1 MTRIADAASLVRP
14 EVRSLRAYHL
24 DQMPCRF
31 KLDQNEVPWDLPR
44 RLKDE
49 VVRRLAAT
57 DWARYPDF
65 HADGLRRALGRFHDH
80 PWRGVL
86 VGNGSNELLG
96 VALEALARP
105 GGQVLSF
112 EPTFGLYRM
121 FALRPGADLRSLPPR
136 EDLRIPYRELRE
148 EVGRDPRRPVV
159 LCTPNNPTGDALTPG
174 RVETLL
180 AEMEAPLLLDNA
192 YGEFSRHDYRPLLEA
207 HPHLLIFRTFSKAWS
222 LGGLRLGYV
231 LGHPDLVTELIKV
244 KLPYNLGHAGRIT
257 GEVVLE
263 SARVMERRVA
273 VLRTLRDRWTESLRR
288 RGLYVYP
295 SEGNFLL
302 IRVEPERV
310 GLEVGDVRRRL
321 ADRGVLVRDV
331 SHYPGLAA
339 CMRVSVGSRRALRAV
354 EGALDE
360 MGVPVRGEFSQEGE
374 FSEEEAVGGPGEQKA
389 GERGPGEKRAGEERA
404 EEDTQ

>member
-1 MTRIADAASLVRP
+1 MTRIADPASLVRP
-14 EVRSLRAYHL
+14 EVRALKAYHL
-24 DQMPCRF
+24 DQTPCRF

-49 VVRRLAAT
+49 VARRLAAT

-65 HADGLRRALGRFHDH
+65 HADELRRALGRLHDH
-80 PWRGVL
+80 PWQGVL

-96 VALEALARP
+96 VALEALTRP
-105 GGQVLSF
+105 GGEVLSF

-136 EDLRIPYRELRE
+136 DDLRIPYRELRD
-148 EVGRDPRRPVV
+148 EVRRDPRRPVV
-159 LCTPNNPTGDALTPG
+159 LCTPNNPTGDALTPEQ
-174 RVETLL
+174 VEALL
-180 AEMEAPLLLDNA
+180 GEMEAPLLLDNA
-192 YGEFSRHDYRPLLEA
+192 YGEFSRHDYRPLLDGFA
-207 HPHLLIFRTFSKAWS
+207 HLLIFRTFSKAWS

-257 GEVVLE
+257 GQVVLE
-263 SARVMERRVA
+263 STRIMERRVA
-273 VLRTLRDRWTESLRR
+273 VLRALRDRWLETLRR
-288 RGLYVYP
+288 RGFHVYP

-302 IRVEPERV
+302 VRVEPERV
-310 GLEVGDVRRRL
+310 GLDVSAVRRGL

-354 EGALDE
+354 ERALDE
-360 MGVPVRGEFSQEGE
+360 MGVPVRGD
-374 FSEEEAVGGPGEQKA
+374 FSEEAPA
-389 GERGPGEKRAGEERA
+389 RGPGDKRTGAEPTGAEPT
-404 EEDTQ
+404 EEDTE

>member
-1 MTRIADAASLVRP
+1 MTRVTDAASLVRP
-14 EVRSLRAYHL
+14 EVRALRAYHL
-24 DQMPCRF
+24 DQTPCRF

-49 VVRRLAAT
+49 VARRLAAT

-65 HADGLRRALGRFHDH
+65 HGDALRRALGRFHGH

-105 GGQVLSF
+105 GGEVLSF

-148 EVGRDPRRPVV
+148 EVRREPRRPVV
-159 LCTPNNPTGDALTPG
+159 LCTPNNPTGDALTPE

-180 AEMEAPLLLDNA
+180 GEMEAPLLLDNA
-192 YGEFSRHDYRPLLEA
+192 YGELCRYDYRPSLA
-207 HPHLLIFRTFSKAWS
+207 SHPHLLIFRTFSKAWS

-231 LGHPDLVTELIKV
+231 LGHPDLITELIKV
-244 KLPYNLGHAGRIT
+244 KLPYNLGHAGLVT
-257 GEVVLE
+257 GQVVLE
-263 SARVMERRVA
+263 AVRVMRRRVT
-273 VLRTLRDRWTESLRR
+273 VLRALRDRWLATLRR
-288 RGLYVYP
+288 RGLHVFP

-302 IRVEPERV
+302 VQVEPERV
-310 GLEVGDVRRRL
+310 GLDVGAVRRGL
-321 ADRGVLVRDV
+321 AERGVLVRDV
-331 SHYPGLAA
+331 SHYPGLAG
-339 CMRVSVGSRRALRAV
+339 CMRVSVGSRSALRAV
-354 EGALDE
+354 EAALDE
-360 MGVPVRGEFSQEGE
+360 MGVPVRGDFSQGDA
-374 FSEEEAVGGPGEQKA
+374 SQGDASQGDPSQGSDKG
-389 GERGPGEKRAGEERA
+389 RT
-404 EEDTQ
+404 EEDRG

>member
-1 MTRIADAASLVRP
+1 MTRVTDAASLVRP
-14 EVRSLRAYHL
+14 EVRALSAYHL
-24 DQMPCRF
+24 DQTPCRF

-49 VVRRLAAT
+49 VARRLAAT

-65 HADGLRRALGRFHDH
+65 HGDALRRALGRFHGH

-105 GGQVLSF
+105 GGEVLSF

-148 EVGRDPRRPVV
+148 EVRREPRRPVV
-159 LCTPNNPTGDALTPG
+159 LCTPNNPTGDALTPE

-180 AEMEAPLLLDNA
+180 GEMEAPLLLDNA
-192 YGEFSRHDYRPLLEA
+192 YGELSRHDYRPLLDD

-231 LGHPDLVTELIKV
+231 LGHPDLITELIKV
-244 KLPYNLGHAGRIT
+244 KLPYNLGHAGLVT
-257 GEVVLE
+257 GQVVLE
-263 SARVMERRVA
+263 AARVMRRRVT
-273 VLRTLRDRWTESLRR
+273 VLRALRDRWLATLRR
-288 RGLYVYP
+288 RGFHVFP

-302 IRVEPERV
+302 VRVEPERV
-310 GLEVGDVRRRL
+310 GLDVGAVRRGL
-321 ADRGVLVRDV
+321 AERGVLVRDV
-331 SHYPGLAA
+331 SHYPGLAG
-339 CMRVSVGSRRALRAV
+339 CMRVSVGSRSALRAV
-354 EGALDE
+354 EAALDE
-360 MGVPVRGEFSQEGE
+360 MGVPVRGDFS
-374 FSEEEAVGGPGEQKA
+374 
-389 GERGPGEKRAGEERA
+389 RGDPSQGDPSQGSDKGRT
-404 EEDTQ
+404 EEDRG